1 MTSVGPER
9 PRRIVSDVATW
20 SSIAGL
26 GCVAVLL
33 WGIAFRS
40 DMWSARTFVLLFYG
54 ALGCTIASHA
64 APLWIARRRWPPV
77 CSWATGVRGVLS
89 VFTLG
94 FVCWAWLPFLAR
106 PLVGWLMR
114 MAAVLRFF

>member
-1 MTSVGPER
+1 MTSMSPQRER
-9 PRRIVSDVATW
+9 RLASDIATW
-20 SSIAGL
+20 APIAGI

-33 WGIAFRS
+33 WGVAFRS

-54 ALGCTIASHA
+54 ALACTIAAYA
-64 APLWIARRRWPPV
+64 ASLWIARRRWPPV
-77 CSWATGVRGVLS
+77 RSWSTDVRGVLFF
-89 VFTLG
+89 FTLAFG
-94 FVCWAWLPFLAR
+94 CWAWLPFLAR